1 MKAHTV
7 ERQPPSSLKP
17 GALVSRAK
25 NDMSG
30 VNSGNQICRGGPFHR
45 ILSSPF
51 NMAVGQNQ
59 HTLVDHLAN
68 EQKGDYL
75 VSVHL

>member
-30 VNSGNQICRGGPFHR
+30 VNSGNQICTPPKKKKTIRLPRAGNRHVKRTTPQTN
-45 ILSSPF
+45 I
-51 NMAVGQNQ
+51 
-59 HTLVDHLAN
+59 
-68 EQKGDYL
+68 
-75 VSVHL
+75 

>member
-30 VNSGNQICRGGPFHR
+30 VNSGNQICTPLLPR
-45 ILSSPF
+45 IQASFLSSER
-51 NMAVGQNQ
+51 A
-59 HTLVDHLAN
+59 HARRHIALAPRAPC
-68 EQKGDYL
+68 KPG
-75 VSVHL
+75 VRSF